1 VARLPWGT
9 GNYRGRRL
17 GVLNRFTRL
26 REEFID
32 VHQNCG
38 GRGGEAGGD
47 AAGKPKGL
55 LWTPGELD
63 AQAESSGVT

>member
-1 VARLPWGT
+1 MARLPWGT

-38 GRGGEAGGD
+38 GRETLEEMLQEN
-47 AAGKPKGL
+47 PMVFSGL
-55 LWTPGELD
+55 LV
-63 AQAESSGVT
+63 SSMPS